1 MHVDSSSSSSNEPVV
16 RFIRS
21 FVDSLIH
28 SFIHSFS
35 CATVGSREIPG
46 GGGPCPGAERGRVR
60 ACTRENMEIIILV
73 LRIPF
78 CLVPVGSFTGVVSV
92 HVFFSR
98 KKRER
103 PQEFELERN
112 WDQCFL
118 RTATDHVPDTI
129 SPAKPAN
136 WGQKRQRTRGQ
147 TNNSPLPRA
156 TFGGTDMIGCGGGE
170 EGGGYSPSQC
180 PPASAWVVTKVGNC
194 RGRVQKN

>member
-1 MHVDSSSSSSNEPVV
+1 
-16 RFIRS
+16 
-21 FVDSLIH
+21 
-28 SFIHSFS
+28 
-35 CATVGSREIPG
+35 
-46 GGGPCPGAERGRVR
+46 
-60 ACTRENMEIIILV
+60 MEIIILV

-118 RTATDHVPDTI
+118 RTATDHVPDTT

-136 WGQKRQRTRGQ
+136 WGQKRKRTRGQ